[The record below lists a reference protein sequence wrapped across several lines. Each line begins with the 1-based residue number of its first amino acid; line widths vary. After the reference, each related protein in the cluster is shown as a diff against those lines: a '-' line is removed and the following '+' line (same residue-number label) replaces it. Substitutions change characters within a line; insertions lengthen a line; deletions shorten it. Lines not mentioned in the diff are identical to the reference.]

1 MKKLFF
7 MIAIMLVA
15 MSGRSSAQSTSVQ
28 TNESEIVFLMSEE
41 PHCLLRFDFMSLAE
55 LAAASDTLIDE
66 EDMRFM
72 ESYPYPDAGPDE
84 PAFLIL
90 VPDDDDIN
98 VIMIQED
105 EDGHALSLS
114 MLTNVG
120 WLAYYEDE
128 GDGEGSYPGCLDD
141 FLSMFYYIHHMDEV
155 SR

>member
-1 MKKLFF
+1 MKKFFF
-7 MIAIMLVA
+7 MLAIMLVA
-15 MSGRSSAQSTSVQ
+15 MSGRSFAQSTIQSR
-28 TNESEIVFLMSEE
+28 ESEIIFLMDED
-41 PHCLLRFDFMSLAE
+41 PHCLLHFDFMSFAE
-55 LAAASDTLIDE
+55 LVASSDTLVDDE
-66 EDMRFM
+66 DFYRIM
-72 ESYPYPDAGPDE
+72 ESYPYPDEGPDE

-120 WLAYYEDE
+120 WMAYYEDE